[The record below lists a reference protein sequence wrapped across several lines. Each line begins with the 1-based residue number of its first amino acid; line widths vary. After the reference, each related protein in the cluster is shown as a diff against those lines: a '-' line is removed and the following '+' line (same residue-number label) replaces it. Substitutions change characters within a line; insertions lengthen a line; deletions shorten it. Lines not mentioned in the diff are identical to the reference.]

1 MAPASFANAGESSAP
16 LIVCAG
22 IAVLDHAFQIDRFP
36 EPGSKTRSNRFTA
49 ISGGC
54 AANAAIA
61 IARLGARAKLA
72 APLGGPAGDDVAGD
86 SILALLGRER
96 IDTTAVVRHD
106 NGPSPISAILIDKTG
121 ERIIVN
127 YRDPALTSLRCADP
141 DRLLQGASALLID
154 NRFPEFV
161 LPLAEAARQ
170 RGLIVLMDADEP
182 TRETRS
188 LLSTCSHV
196 VFSAEGLRATAQ
208 SDEFASALPLVARLT
223 DAQLAVTDG
232 PDGTYWLDGA
242 TLRHRP
248 AYRIKALDT
257 LGAGDVFHGACTL
270 ALAEGQ
276 PFEQALGFASAT
288 AAIKCT
294 RFGGIAGAPSR
305 TEVEEFMA
313 RTAAG

>member
-1 MAPASFANAGESSAP
+1 MAPASSADAGASSAP

-22 IAVLDHAFQIDRFP
+22 IAVLDHAYQVDRFP
-36 EPGSKTRSNRFTA
+36 EPGSKTRSSRFTA

-86 SILALLGRER
+86 SILALLGREKV
-96 IDTTAVVRHD
+96 DTSAVVRHA
-106 NGPSPISAILIDKTG
+106 NGPSPISAILIDKVG
-121 ERIIVN
+121 ERTIVN

-141 DRLLQGASALLID
+141 AGLLRGASALLID

-161 LPLAEAARQ
+161 LPLAEAARRQ
-170 RGLIVLMDADEP
+170 GLIVLMDADEP

-188 LLSTCSHV
+188 LLAASSHV
-196 VFSAEGLRATAQ
+196 VFSAEGLRATAECE
-208 SDEFASALPLVARLT
+208 DPASALPMVARLT
-223 DAQLAVTDG
+223 DARLAVTAG
-232 PDGTYWLDGA
+232 PDGIYWLDDA
-242 TLRHRP
+242 MLRHRP

-270 ALAEGQ
+270 ALTEGQ
-276 PFEQALGFASAT
+276 PFEQALGFASAA

-294 RFGGIAGAPSR
+294 RFGGIAGAPGR
-305 TEVEEFMA
+305 AEVAEFMA
-313 RTAAG
+313 RMAVG

>member
-1 MAPASFANAGESSAP
+1 MAPASSASAGESSAP

-22 IAVLDHAFQIDRFP
+22 IAVLDHAFQVDRFP

-96 IDTTAVVRHD
+96 IDISAIVRHD
-106 NGPSPISAILIDKTG
+106 NGPSPISAILIDNSG

-141 DRLLQGASALLID
+141 ARLLQGASALLID

-161 LPLAEAARQ
+161 LPLAEAARRQ
-170 RGLIVLMDADEP
+170 GLIVLMDADEP
-182 TRETRS
+182 TRETQS
-188 LLSTCSHV
+188 LLSACTHV

-208 SDEFASALPLVARLT
+208 SDELASALPMVARLT

-242 TLRHRP
+242 TLRHRL
-248 AYRIKALDT
+248 AYRIEALDT

-276 PFEQALGFASAT
+276 PFEQALGFASAA

-294 RFGGIAGAPSR
+294 RFGGITGAPGR

-313 RTAAG
+313 RMVAG